1 MKPINQQKILAL
13 ETCTMICSVA
23 VWDGNQLH
31 EKVVESARSHSQQ
44 LLPMCEDVLAQAE
57 LTLNDIDAIACTR
70 GPGAFT
76 GLRIGVGVAKGL
88 AYGQNLPIYAVSSL
102 AALAHRVMQSDN
114 AERVYA
120 LLDARM
126 GELYAAE
133 YENQN
138 GFPHRCGKEHLSDI
152 EHVNI
157 NKNINKQLFA
167 GTGATVYAKT
177 LRDKGALLSS
187 ISYPTAADVIA
198 LVQSGNIEAVSAS
211 ALAPVYLRD
220 KVTG

>member
-1 MKPINQQKILAL
+1 MKPIKQQKILAV

-23 VWDGNQLH
+23 VWDGEKLH

-44 LLPMCEDVLAQAE
+44 LLPMCEAILTQAN
-57 LTLNDIDAIACTR
+57 LTMSDLDAIACTR

-88 AYGQNLPIYAVSSL
+88 AYGQDLPIYAVSSL
-102 AALAHRVMQSDN
+102 AALAYRVMQGDN
-114 AERVYA
+114 AARVCA

-133 YENQN
+133 YENHE
-138 GFPHRCGKEHLSDI
+138 GFPYLLGQERLTDVAHLNVS
-152 EHVNI
+152 E
-157 NKNINKQLFA
+157 QRFA
-167 GTGATVYAKT
+167 GTGAEVYANE
-177 LRDKGALLSS
+177 LREKGATLSP
-187 ISYPTAADVIA
+187 ITAPTAGDVVGLIHGGGIA
-198 LVQSGNIEAVSAS
+198 TVSAS

-220 KVTG
+220 KVTD